1 MFARFV
7 TLLITLHICA
17 KLCLYGIQL
26 LLETRSLIYPTY
38 THDNTRKYSVG
49 LALHTF
55 HGNCFVRSIDLL
67 ALPNVNPDHSFAI
80 QLSYEESLDDVE
92 VAFLQSALL
101 YTSVRGE
108 RRIRVATI
116 ALPVTTVCLV
126 GFD

>member
-1 MFARFV
+1 MLVFQG
-7 TLLITLHICA
+7 TLYLIASII
-17 KLCLYGIQL
+17 LYDMGFRL
-26 LLETRSLIYPTY
+26 
-38 THDNTRKYSVG
+38 G

-55 HGNCFVRSIDLL
+55 HGNCFVRSTDLL

-80 QLSYEESLDDVE
+80 QISYEDSLEEME

-116 ALPVTTVCLV
+116 ALPVTSVS
-126 GFD
+126 D